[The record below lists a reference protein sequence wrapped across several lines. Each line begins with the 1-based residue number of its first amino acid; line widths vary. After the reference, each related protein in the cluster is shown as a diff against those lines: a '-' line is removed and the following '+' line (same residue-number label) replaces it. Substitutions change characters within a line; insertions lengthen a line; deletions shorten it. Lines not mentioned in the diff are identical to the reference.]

1 MSERSLLVVA
11 TFEKV
16 AVPLSWGLQR
26 DCSLSGSSWVPKSE
40 ASEQEFE

>member
-16 AVPLSWGLQR
+16 AVPVSDSEMGLAEG
-26 DCSLSGSSWVPKSE
+26 LFVVGELVGAE
-40 ASEQEFE
+40 VGGV